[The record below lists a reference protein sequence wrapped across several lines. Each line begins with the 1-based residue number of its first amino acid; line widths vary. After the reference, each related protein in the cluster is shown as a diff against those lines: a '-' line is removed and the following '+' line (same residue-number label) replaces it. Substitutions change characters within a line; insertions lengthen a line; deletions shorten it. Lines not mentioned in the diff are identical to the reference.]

1 MAELILT
8 DAEKAAELWTDLDDK
23 ALGALMRKKLI
34 QFKTAA
40 EQLDRTITTVAGL
53 LLCCAAAEA
62 GASELTLDL
71 DGVTQA
77 GKGRRSFAF
86 LVALEA
92 SP

>member
-8 DAEKAAELWTDLDDK
+8 DAEKAAELWTDLDDA

-40 EQLDRTITTVAGL
+40 EQMDRAVTLTSGL
-53 LLCCAAAEA
+53 LLCCSASEA
-62 GASELTLDL
+62 GATEITIDL

-77 GKGRRSFAF
+77 GRPFGDWQI
-86 LVALEA
+86 VAVRK
-92 SP
+92 S